1 MVRGDYD
8 SWFFINIDA
17 RSKMDSQ
24 ERAGLIRKGNELFN
38 QGEIN
43 EAMKL
48 FVRTRYGD
56 GIMRI
61 ADFYYYEKKQPLI
74 ALKFYRM
81 INRSDR
87 IEEINSRMMFAFKKM
102 IMQQAEEASSPEAQ
116 EIEVKVHPK
125 LKILAEEILRDK
137 EKEKD

>member
-1 MVRGDYD
+1 
-8 SWFFINIDA
+8 
-17 RSKMDSQ
+17 MDSQ

-38 QGEIN
+38 EGKIN

-48 FVRTRYGD
+48 FIQTKYGD

-61 ADFYYYEKKQPLI
+61 ADLYYYDRKQPLI

-87 IEEINSRMMFAFKKM
+87 IDEIYSRMMFAFKKM
-102 IMQQAEEASSPEAQ
+102 ITEQPEEKTTEETP
-116 EIEVKVHPK
+116 EIEIKVHPK
-125 LKILAEEILRDK
+125 LRIFAEEILRDK
-137 EKEKD
+137 ETGKD